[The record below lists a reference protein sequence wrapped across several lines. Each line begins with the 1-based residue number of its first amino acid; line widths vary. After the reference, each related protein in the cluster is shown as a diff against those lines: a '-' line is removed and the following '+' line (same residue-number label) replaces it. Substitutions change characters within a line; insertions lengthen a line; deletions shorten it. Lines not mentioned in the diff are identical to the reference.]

1 MGHYNQKQD
10 MYVMEPGE
18 DIFYT
23 AKKEDFGA
31 NMQNYFSLNK
41 HSILA
46 F

>member
-31 NMQNYFSLNK
+31 NMQNYSSSNK
-41 HSILA
+41 HSIFA